1 MGYSMFLAGLS
12 HHDVKKASPGYT
24 LYTPMSAPAFY
35 LIDMGGNVVHEW
47 AAPSGTKSFY
57 ATLLENG
64 NLLAKLGDG
73 TEVFGEL
80 GGNSALTLEMDWDG
94 NVVWEYQDT
103 LTHHDHVRRSN
114 GNTIVVIS
122 DVLNSDDASKIN
134 GGAPG
139 TEADD
144 GTIRGERLK
153 EITPDGQV
161 VWEWR
166 AFDSLDLDADVLPP
180 TGPRSTWLHCNA
192 LEELPDGNLLMS
204 FNRLSRLMI
213 IDKST
218 GNVKWRMNGDIT
230 NNQHNPTMLANG
242 NILVFDNGGLRNH
255 SRVIEIVPET
265 QEIAWEYT
273 GAPPDS
279 FFSFNI
285 SGAQRLPNGN
295 TLICEGRSGRMFE
308 VTQEKEVVWE
318 FINPLVVDRAGQ
330 PSRQVFRA
338 YRYAPDSPEIG
349 GRVGS

>member
-12 HHDVKKASPGYT
+12 HHDEKRTSPGYT
-24 LYTPMSAPAFY
+24 LYTPMSGASIY
-35 LIDMGGNVVHEW
+35 LIDMGGNVVHDW
-47 AAPSGTKSFY
+47 AAPSEMKTFY
-57 ATLLENG
+57 GTLLENG
-64 NLLAKLGDG
+64 NLLAKFVNGIELY
-73 TEVFGEL
+73 GEW
-80 GGNSALTLEMDWDG
+80 GGNTGATLEMDWDG

-103 LTHHDHVRRSN
+103 LTHHDHVRRAN
-114 GNTIVVIS
+114 GNTIVVAS
-122 DVLNSDDASKIN
+122 DVLDSQAASKIQ
-134 GGAPG
+134 GGTPG

-153 EITPDGQV
+153 EVTPDGQV

-166 AFDSLDLDADVLPP
+166 AYDSLDFGQDVLPP
-180 TGPRSTWLHCNA
+180 AGRRAVWLHCNA
-192 LEELPDGNLLMS
+192 LEELPGGDLLMS
-204 FNRLSRLMI
+204 FNSLSRLMI

-218 GNVKWRMNGDIT
+218 GNVKWRLNGNIT
-230 NNQHNPTMLANG
+230 DSQHNPTMLPNG
-242 NILVFDNGGLRNH
+242 NILVFDNGGSHNH
-255 SRVIEIVPET
+255 SRVVEIVPET

-308 VTQEKEVVWE
+308 VTPKCEVVWE
-318 FINPLVVDRAGQ
+318 FINHVVVDRVGQ

-338 YRYAPDSPEIG
+338 YRYAPDSPEIAN
-349 GRVGS
+349 RV